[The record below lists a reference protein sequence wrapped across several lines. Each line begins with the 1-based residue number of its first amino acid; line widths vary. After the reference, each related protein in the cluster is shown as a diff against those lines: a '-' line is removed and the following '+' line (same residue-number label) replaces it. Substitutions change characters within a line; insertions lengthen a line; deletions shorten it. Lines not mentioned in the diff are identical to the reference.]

1 MRIADYKS
9 TKEYILAAEIPTKT
23 RTYAPVSHQ
32 QLVDLTLE
40 SIHKAGFTLD
50 KETYSSYN
58 DGKMANGR
66 YTISNVADSEMQ
78 LQIGWQNSYDK
89 TASLKFAIG
98 TQILISQNGSESG
111 DYGAF
116 RKKHMG
122 SVEEFAPAF
131 IKEYIN
137 RAGDSFRKMQL
148 ERVVM
153 KQIELSKRDKAELLG
168 RLFLEEELISTMQMN
183 IIAKEIENPT
193 FDYGAPNSV
202 WELYQHTTYAMKE
215 THPRM
220 WISDHIKAHN
230 FFINATGS
238 LVTAD
243 EAELETLA

>member
-1 MRIADYKS
+1 
-9 TKEYILAAEIPTKT
+9 
-23 RTYAPVSHQ
+23 
-32 QLVDLTLE
+32 LVDLTLD
-40 SIHKAGFTLD
+40 SIEKSGFTLD
-50 KETYSSYN
+50 KEIYSSYN

-98 TQILISQNGSESG
+98 TRIMICQNGCVSG

-122 SVEEFAPAF
+122 SVEEFTPTA
-131 IKEYIN
+131 ITEYIKQ
-137 RAGDSFRKMQL
+137 AGDAFRKMQI
-148 ERVVM
+148 EREVL
-153 KQIELSKRDKAELLG
+153 KQIELTKRDKAELLG

-183 IIAKEIENPT
+183 IIAKEIEAPT